1 MAKQWLGLGSAGM
14 GAEANFSDIL
24 LDLES
29 MEIVMEVLVRWVQS
43 SVVVDV
49 LVIF

>member
-1 MAKQWLGLGSAGM
+1 M
-14 GAEANFSDIL
+14 GAEAKVSNIL
-24 LDLES
+24 WDWES